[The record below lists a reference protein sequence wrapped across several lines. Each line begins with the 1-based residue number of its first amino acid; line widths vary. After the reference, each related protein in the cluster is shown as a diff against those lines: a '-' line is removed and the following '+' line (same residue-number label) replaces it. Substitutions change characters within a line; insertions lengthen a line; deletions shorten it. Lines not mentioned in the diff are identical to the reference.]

1 MNLPTKI
8 TFSRIVATVLML
20 LTLFVLSIVKPEINP
35 IGNTPL
41 TWVYL
46 GLFVFFV
53 LASYTDHL
61 DGSIARKRNMV
72 TDLGKFLDPIAD
84 KLLIN
89 SLIIFLS
96 IPGTIYAG
104 QMAFPYWCAII
115 LIVRDLIIDALRQMA
130 AIKGTV
136 IPANIWGKLKTV
148 LEMVCIGAILLNG
161 FPFSYFDANWGAF
174 RIAYIFV
181 YLATIASVVSGAIY
195 MYQGRAAFLGK
206 KEEDGTK

>member
-20 LTLFVLSIVKPEINP
+20 VTLFVLSIVKPEINP

-96 IPGTIYAG
+96 IPGRIYDG

-148 LEMVCIGAILLNG
+148 LEMVCIGAIMLNG
-161 FPFSYFDANWGAF
+161 FPFSYFDASWGPF

-195 MYQGRAAFLGK
+195 LYQGREAFLGK
-206 KEEDGTK
+206 KEDGTK